1 MKLAEPVLDGGWR
14 ARLSLGYALEEG
26 RTRLK
31 RRGHEGP
38 LVVQRPFY
46 PEGPALCQ
54 TVVVHPPGGIAGGDS
69 LALRITVGDGAQAQ
83 FTTPGATKWY
93 RGFAR
98 TASQHVRIEA
108 GAGALCEWLPQ
119 ENIVYDGAQADMAL
133 EAELE
138 DGAVWCG
145 WEFTCLGR
153 PESGA
158 PFASGRIRQRITVQR
173 AGLPL
178 FRERALL
185 EAGSDMLAAR
195 TVLDGRNAYGTLIV
209 AGPLAPPEL
218 VEGARRIAGACETA
232 GVSAMPAVLVAR
244 WVGGRVE
251 QGRALFTSLW
261 ALLRPWYARR
271 MAVVPR
277 IWST

>member
-1 MKLAEPVLDGGWR
+1 MKLAEPLLDGGWR
-14 ARLSLGYALEEG
+14 ACLSLAYALEEG

-69 LALRITVGDGAQAQ
+69 LELRIAIGDGAQAQ

-98 TASQHVRIEA
+98 TASQHVRVEV

-119 ENIVYDGAQADMAL
+119 ENIVYDGAQADTML
-133 EAELE
+133 EAQLE
-138 DGAVWCG
+138 DGAIWCS
-145 WEFTCLGR
+145 WDFTCLGR
-153 PESGA
+153 PESAA
-158 PFASGRIRQRITVQR
+158 PFASGRIRQRVAVRRGGQ
-173 AGLPL
+173 PL
-178 FRERALL
+178 FREQALL
-185 EAGSDMLAAR
+185 EAGSPMLAAR
-195 TVLDGRNAYGTLIV
+195 TVLDGRHAYGTLIV
-209 AGPLAPPEL
+209 AGAVAPPGL
-218 VEGARRIAGACETA
+218 VERAREIVGVCATA
-232 GVSAMPAVLVAR
+232 GVSAMASVLVAR
-244 WVGGRVE
+244 WVGDRVE
-251 QGRALFTSLW
+251 EGRALFTSLW
-261 ALLRPWYARR
+261 AVLRPWYAQR